1 MALSGR
7 ESCPGDWINTIR
19 LFPTKTTAAK
29 VELDLAK
36 HFSGVPP
43 SKVRITLARNLRG
56 SFFGDTWA
64 AILVGT
70 AARRST
76 HFDLVDW
83 SSYIDSSASYE
94 EYVCGNLPSAVGV
107 SLGAK
112 FTSIDGKLIPLTKER
127 IEDAICDR
135 SLPLLEPPPED
146 DPFSDLLASQ
156 PVSER
161 QTKPR
166 SNDAGIPAPANVRLR
181 GLLRTARG
189 DASTVCEFDPNHSL
203 SDLFSDGKYPLHS
216 AQEQSLF
223 RSRIVQFRQEL
234 EFGARE
240 KGIKALNRGS
250 VRRLTDFL
258 MELHENS
265 HDYGRYDK
273 PIGDEGDRPGLP
285 GIRFV
290 RLRKYI
296 GTKANLVSRASDLPP
311 LQRYLDKVLTGRN
324 SVVIEAGVSDFGLGI
339 VNYFLSSSA
348 GRFYSNHSSRELL
361 SLAFRGR
368 LTSRTGDPA
377 AGAGI
382 HKALTSVRR
391 MAGFVSL
398 RTADHWL
405 QRGFH
410 PGDVELGLEL
420 SEMLPGQAL
429 GQVAGTHWLFLYHQN
444 IDNDALSDRTQR
456 ETHNLD
462 AVP

>member
-1 MALSGR
+1 MATPTHEEALRRGVVAEVSV
-7 ESCPGDWINTIR
+7 D
-19 LFPTKTTAAK
+19 TKTTAAK
-29 VELDLAK
+29 VEFDLAK
-36 HFSGVPP
+36 HFSGAPP
-43 SKVRITLARNLRG
+43 SKVRITLARNIRG

-70 AARRST
+70 AARRSSQ
-76 HFDLVDW
+76 FNLVDW
-83 SSYIDSSASYE
+83 SSYVGSPSSYE
-94 EYVCGNLPSAVGV
+94 EYVCGNLPAVVGV

-112 FTSIDGKLIPLTKER
+112 FTSIDGKLISLTKEKV
-127 IEDAICDR
+127 EDAICDR

-146 DPFSDLLASQ
+146 DPFSDLLPSQAATAS
-156 PVSER
+156 
-161 QTKPR
+161 QTKPP
-166 SNDAGIPAPANVRLR
+166 SNDAGIPVLANIRLR

-189 DASTVCEFDPNHSL
+189 DASTVCEFDPKHSL

-234 EFGARE
+234 EFGTRE
-240 KGIKALNRGS
+240 RGIKAANRGA
-250 VRRLTDFL
+250 VGRLTDFL

-265 HDYGRYDK
+265 HDYGRYDS
-273 PIGDEGDRPGLP
+273 PTGDEGDRPGLS
-285 GIRFV
+285 GIRFL

-296 GTKANLVSRASDLPP
+296 GTKTNLLSRASDLPP
-311 LQRYLDKVLTGRN
+311 LQQYLDKVLIGKN
-324 SVVIEAGVSDFGLGI
+324 SIVIEAGVSDFGLGI

-348 GRFYSNHSSRELL
+348 GRFYKNHSSRELL
-361 SLAFRGR
+361 SLVFCGR
-368 LTSRTGDPA
+368 LTSKTGDPA

-382 HKALTSVRR
+382 HKALASVRR

-410 PGDVELGLEL
+410 PGDEDHGLEL

-444 IDNDALSDRTQR
+444 IDSDAPSGRTQR

-462 AVP
+462 AA